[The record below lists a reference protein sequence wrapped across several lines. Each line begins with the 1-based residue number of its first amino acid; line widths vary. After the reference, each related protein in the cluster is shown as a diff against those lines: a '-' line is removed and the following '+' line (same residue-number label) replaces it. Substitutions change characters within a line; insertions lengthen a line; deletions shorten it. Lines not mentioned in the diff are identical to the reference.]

1 MKIFGNNK
9 IANRIRK
16 FLVNHDP
23 SFSVTA
29 ENYAAVVFESGRIVF
44 IDRETGK
51 IVGTN

>member
-1 MKIFGNNK
+1 MSIYGNNK
-9 IANRIRK
+9 IANRVRK

-23 SFSVTA
+23 QFNTTH

-51 IVGTN
+51 IVGER

>member
-1 MKIFGNNK
+1 MSIYGNNK
-9 IANRIRK
+9 IANRVRK
-16 FLVNHDP
+16 FLVNNSN
-23 SFSVTA
+23 SFSTTA